1 MDFTF
6 DLTEL
11 DRYVLSLEFLRV
23 WDIRKEVKVHLRAQ
37 GAGEIALKQ
46 KAYYLERVQY
56 LFVQQ
61 KSFAGYTMAN

>member
-23 WDIRKEVKVHLRAQ
+23 WDIRKEVKIHIRSQ
-37 GAGEIALKQ
+37 GAGEIVFRQ
-46 KAYYLERVQY
+46 KAYYLERVQFA
-56 LFVQQ
+56 LSHK